1 MKTHP
6 LRRKKNQLRTIQI
19 LAVATNINLSKLEI
33 YYQVFRH
40 YLMNIF
46 FEDFVVAL
54 HQWNYFAPRS

>member
-6 LRRKKNQLRTIQI
+6 LRRKKSQLRTIQI
-19 LAVATNINLSKLEI
+19 LAVATNINLSMLEI